1 MYLVGVD
8 LDNNSLVHVGAVAIV
23 VLLRV
28 VGVNS
33 AAERRHMCQSMTFPI
48 REKLTAKGVVDLL
61 GHVGTDQVTLGQ
73 SFQVGSL

>member
-8 LDNNSLVHVGAVAIV
+8 LDNNSLVHVGAVSIV

-33 AAERRHMCQSMTFPI
+33 AV
-48 REKLTAKGVVDLL
+48 K
-61 GHVGTDQVTLGQ
+61 
-73 SFQVGSL
+73 